1 MTNDVAPIQRSDRAR
16 SLFKGLRLLQSFST
30 GTPRMTLSECA
41 EAVGMNRAT
50 ARRFLLTLLD
60 LGFLQ
65 QEGRYFSLTPK
76 VLTLGFNYLSTLP
89 WWQPSL
95 PIIENVSRA
104 LEVACSIGVLS
115 EDELV
120 IVARVQ
126 GPSVFSVNLGA
137 GRPLPVHVTA
147 MGRVLLADLS
157 TDMLEVL
164 LSRADLISLTP
175 ATETNPGKLRKDL
188 VQVREQGYSI
198 VDQELEL
205 GLRSIAVPISNRN
218 GIAIAALGVSTN
230 TAQCSI
236 KDMIA
241 RVLPIIRDASRAI
254 SANISF

>member
-1 MTNDVAPIQRSDRAR
+1 
-16 SLFKGLRLLQSFST
+16 
-30 GTPRMTLSECA
+30 MTLSECA